1 MINLH
6 RKAALPAA
14 ICFSLS
20 GAVQAQ
26 RVEALG
32 PVTVTATRSEVA
44 VEEVLASVTVLTRAD
59 IELSQAP
66 DLVDLLSRQAG
77 IDIARTGGPGQAS
90 TLFMRGTN
98 SNHTLILVY
107 GIRLT
112 SASQGL
118 ID

>member
-1 MINLH
+1 MNNLH
-6 RKAALPAA
+6 RKAALAAA

-32 PVTVTATRSEVA
+32 PVMVTATRSEVA

-98 SNHTLILVY
+98 SNHTLILVD
-107 GIRLT
+107 GIRVT
-112 SASQGL
+112 VAR
-118 ID
+118 